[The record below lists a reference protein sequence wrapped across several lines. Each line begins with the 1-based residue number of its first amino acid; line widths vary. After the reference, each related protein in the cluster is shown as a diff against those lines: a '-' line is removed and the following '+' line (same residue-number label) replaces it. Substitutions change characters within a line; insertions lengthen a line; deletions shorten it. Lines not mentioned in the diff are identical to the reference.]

1 VCVAAIMRRSAYN
14 IILLSETRPTRGPQK
29 QYALSQ
35 HPRRRTPSAQRP
47 TPWSITHIP
56 PTPSLDSFC
65 ILRSPFSIRHSPS
78 YILHSSLERVR
89 RRRSRRNHGQGTW
102 MEGRSH
108 SVVAC
113 QRAGMCNGPF
123 DPGQMIHGP
132 RKAPLPV
139 EWVAGRAINFD
150 LLKSTTR
157 L

>member
-65 ILRSPFSIRHSPS
+65 ILRSPFAIRHPTFS
-78 YILHSSLERVR
+78 I
-89 RRRSRRNHGQGTW
+89 
-102 MEGRSH
+102 
-108 SVVAC
+108 
-113 QRAGMCNGPF
+113 
-123 DPGQMIHGP
+123 
-132 RKAPLPV
+132 PLWNV
-139 EWVAGRAINFD
+139 SGGGGVAGIMDKGLGWRADRI
-150 LLKSTTR
+150 LWLHAKELACAMVPLTPAR
-157 L
+157 